1 MAIMKLVKET
11 LIPTVLFALMCLI
24 LLVGS
29 EAFFGDL

>member
-1 MAIMKLVKET
+1 MYYIREYV
-11 LIPTVLFALMCLI
+11 IPATMFAAVLLI